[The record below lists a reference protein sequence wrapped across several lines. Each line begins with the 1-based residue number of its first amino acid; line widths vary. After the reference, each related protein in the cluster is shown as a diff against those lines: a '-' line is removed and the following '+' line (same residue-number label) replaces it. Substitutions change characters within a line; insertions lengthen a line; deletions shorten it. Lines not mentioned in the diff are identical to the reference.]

1 MGREEHVGIT
11 GVMTTRS
18 DTHTHTH
25 THTHGAGVLGGEAG
39 STAKGS
45 LTALRLEEGLGHV
58 SQAPNRARPAQSSG
72 IPGMLVAYW
81 ANTHL
86 TPPFEPGPGG
96 LPPWP
101 HQV

>member
-1 MGREEHVGIT
+1 MGIT

-18 DTHTHTH
+18 DTHTQ
-25 THTHGAGVLGGEAG
+25 GAGVPGREVG
-39 STAKGS
+39 SRAKGP
-45 LTALRLEEGLGHV
+45 LTALRLEAGLGHV
-58 SQAPNRARPAQSSG
+58 SQAPNHARPGLAPAQSSG
-72 IPGMLVAYW
+72 IPGMLVTHW
-81 ANTHL
+81 AHTHL